1 MKLEVD
7 FGGEEG
13 RERLFEKGEVFGEGC
28 RIDNLSA
35 QKAARTEESREGELE
50 MKREKGGAGC

>member
-35 QKAARTEESREGELE
+35 QKAARTGDSGEGELE
-50 MKREKGGAGC
+50 REREKGDAGC